1 MKKNIFLILIV
12 LFLMCC
18 GCDKSKEK
26 NNDEINRDSLK
37 SNEISNSNTNN
48 NGSSSNDSSESKDYD
63 ESKVGDNQ
71 VTLYLFYSSTC
82 PHCHAEIEWL
92 DSIKDKYKYLNIVKY
107 EASQNTNLYES
118 VVDKL
123 NVNSYSVPLTII
135 GSDFNIGYSELKN
148 DTFINLIKKYSTYK
162 HCDVVDTIKD
172 NGDVEKCIN
181 SNKK

>member
-12 LFLMCC
+12 LCLICC
-18 GCDKSKEK
+18 GCDDKK
-26 NNDEINRDSLK
+26 NVDEVNATNTS
-37 SNEISNSNTNN
+37 SNEISSNSNKV
-48 NGSSSNDSSESKDYD
+48 SNSNSNVKKGNDKIG
-63 ESKVGDNQ
+63 KNK

-92 DSIKDKYKYLNIVKY
+92 DSIKDKYDYLNIVKY
-107 EASQNTNLYES
+107 EARENTSLYES

-135 GSDFNIGYSELKN
+135 GSDFTVGYSEAKN
-148 DTFINLIKKYSTYK
+148 STLLNLIESYSTYD
-162 HCDVVDTIKD
+162 HCDAVDTIKN
-172 NGDVEKCIN
+172 NGNLEKCIK